1 MPGAAFV
8 AVCTLGKEWSLL
20 DLKLYPVIV
29 RLKPRAASGFP
40 MLADEETGARII
52 EYVGQLSAP
61 FGTKIEFRDGVGFV
75 AL

>member
-20 DLKLYPVIV
+20 NVKLYPVTV
-29 RLKPRAASGFP
+29 ALRPRAASGFP

-52 EYVGQLSAP
+52 HYVGQLSTP
-61 FGTKIEFRDGVGFV
+61 FGTKIELRDGVGFV
-75 AL
+75 KL